1 MSYWSFFQNKDEA
14 EAKNIFYLPPVIYPK
29 REMQET
35 IFRFFNQSWQKILRK
50 RSIACLWN
58 QYICLNHPKNCA
70 PYSPTPVWNI
80 LPQEYRRQI
89 AAVKFQNPD
98 VLVSDDAYEILYY
111 ITCHFNDEITL
122 KILCNELY
130 ITEQNAASILQKKFQ
145 ISFHEMVAIFRLR
158 YAQAML
164 LVSPMTLVDISACC
178 GFQSVHTFIRLFRA
192 KKHLTPTAYRKKY
205 KERIYE
211 S

>member
-1 MSYWSFFQNKDEA
+1 MA
-14 EAKNIFYLPPVIYPK
+14 EDLTEKKHSLFMKSVLYTRLHYLY
-29 REMQET
+29 
-35 IFRFFNQSWQKILRK
+35 
-50 RSIACLWN
+50 

-122 KILCNELY
+122 KKLCNELY

-145 ISFHEMVAIFRLR
+145 LSFHEMVAIFRLR